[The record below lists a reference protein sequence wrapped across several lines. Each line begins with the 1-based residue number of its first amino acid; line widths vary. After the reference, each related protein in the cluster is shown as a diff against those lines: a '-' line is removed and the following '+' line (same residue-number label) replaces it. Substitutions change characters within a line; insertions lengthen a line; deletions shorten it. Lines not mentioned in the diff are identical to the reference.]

1 MTSHLDYKQ
10 DNTLSCASVVCN
22 TKGKQLIRR
31 TSSTTRRKISPTIR
45 QDFTNNVNC
54 INIVIKPGHNV
65 IELKCKATRVGLWNF
80 KQLSITVQKLE
91 FLSETLPQ
99 RFTVHKPFEIATKP
113 ATAILSFKNLIAG
126 IIQPVDLIIFGGSF
140 IFPRHTTITMRCSK
154 GLKMRTINTTDS
166 NKIADDIFQIELTH
180 KLNDFKSFEQRTIS
194 MQAICD
200 LPGQKDEKHIEHYV
214 ILHCPWSRNEL
225 QIPIHFMPPLN
236 ASCRLHSSETRKFLQ
251 VIVRGIESRLVLT
264 NARMSCGDYRGVNLK
279 DINPKTQT
287 SVNIYKGLNVS
298 YIWEIEVEPLKAE
311 GELPIIKVGFTIDYA
326 HIDLPNHC
334 RTFGC
339 KFDVQDYTT
348 LFRIQAKV
356 EPSELCR
363 VGSVCHLNL
372 KITKIQDNPFSELM
386 YEVLADQ
393 NTWAV
398 CGRTAGVVTMN
409 DVPQSVTLD
418 VLPLSAGFLPM
429 PNIRLSKY
437 ISADKSRTDIHPKL
451 HPFPPGQVYNSTKSM
466 QIHVLA
472 STNAEA

>member
-1 MTSHLDYKQ
+1 MTTHLDYKQ
-10 DNTLSCASVVCN
+10 DNTLNCASVVCN
-22 TKGKQLIRR
+22 NKGKQLIRR
-31 TSSTTRRKISPTIR
+31 TSSTRRKVSPTVR
-45 QDFTNNVNC
+45 NDFTNNVNC
-54 INIVIKPGHNV
+54 NNVVIKPGPNA
-65 IELKCKATRVGLWNF
+65 IELKCKATRVGQWRF
-80 KQLSITVQKLE
+80 KQLSVCVQKLE
-91 FLSETLPQ
+91 FLSEILPP
-99 RFTVHKPFEIATKP
+99 RIVSRPFEITTKP
-113 ATAILSFKNLIAG
+113 ASAILSFKNLVAG
-126 IIQPVDLIIFGGSF
+126 IIQPVDLIVSGGSF
-140 IFPRHTTITMRCSK
+140 IFPRATSIQLRCSK
-154 GLKMRTINTTDS
+154 GLKMRVVSTD
-166 NKIADDIFQIELTH
+166 DGRDFQSEITE
-180 KLNDFKSFEQRTIS
+180 KLNDFKSFDERTV
-194 MQAICD
+194 QLQVICD
-200 LPGQKDEKHIEHYV
+200 LPGQKDEKHIEHLV
-214 ILHCPWSRNEL
+214 TVHCPWSRNEL
-225 QIPIHFMPPLN
+225 QVPIHFMPPLN

-251 VIVRGIESRLVLT
+251 VIIRGIESRLVLT
-264 NARMSCGDYRGVNLK
+264 NAKMTCDYRGVNLK
-279 DINPKTQT
+279 DKNPKSQT
-287 SVNIYKGLNVS
+287 NISIYKGLNVS

-311 GELPIIKVGFTIDYA
+311 GELPIVKVGFTMDYA
-326 HIDLPNHC
+326 HVDTPERR

-372 KITKIQDNPFSELM
+372 KITKIQDSPFAELM

-398 CGRTAGVVTMN
+398 CGRTAGVVSMA
-409 DVPQSVTLD
+409 DVDAQSVTLD

-472 STNAEA
+472 STNTEA